1 MRVFCRAF
9 VSILFLSFALS
20 SGVAFAEVPDLSP
33 EKLELMATHI
43 FSGKI
48 ARIYSSVELSAD
60 WETTYSVAELQL
72 SKVEKGKY
80 LAKLLYVR
88 FWRRRWK
95 GKGEAPD
102 GAYGHRAVPALDSTV
117 RVFAREGEDGGY
129 DVVSPNGFEL
139 ISAPAQENKKTSE
152 PG

>member
-1 MRVFCRAF
+1 MRVSRRAF
-9 VSILFLSFALS
+9 VSILFLSFALA
-20 SGVAFAEVPDLSP
+20 GIAARAEVPDLSP
-33 EKLELMATHI
+33 EKLDLMATHI

-48 ARIYSSVELSAD
+48 ARIYSSVELSTD
-60 WETTYSVAELQL
+60 WETTYSVAELQV

-102 GAYGHRAVPALDSTV
+102 GAYGHRDIPAQGSTV
-117 RVFAREGEDGGY
+117 RVFTKEAEDGGY

-139 ISAPAQENKKTSE
+139 ISAPSQEKK
-152 PG
+152 